1 MDISIAMIQLK
12 YKTSAAKSRR
22 KRPVA
27 LLHQNEIPEETHV
40 ITRLAK
46 HRTVILGALA
56 LAALVSGNVAVADPA
71 PCDVRLSVELTPD
84 VPDPRDEEFISS
96 LLDDQVDY
104 QLTLRREASDTAIVL
119 ELTGPGPAYRCQ
131 KVLDVIRKDA
141 RVLSV
146 HVRQ

>member
-1 MDISIAMIQLK
+1 M
-12 YKTSAAKSRR
+12 
-22 KRPVA
+22 
-27 LLHQNEIPEETHV
+27 LL
-40 ITRLAK
+40 TRLAK
-46 HRTVILGALA
+46 HRTIILGALTIAA
-56 LAALVSGNVAVADPA
+56 LAGGHVAIADPA

-104 QLTLRREASDTAIVL
+104 QLTLQREASDTDIVL
-119 ELTGPGPAYRCQ
+119 ELTGPGPAYRCR
-131 KVLDVIRKDA
+131 KVLDVIRRDA

>member
-1 MDISIAMIQLK
+1 ML
-12 YKTSAAKSRR
+12 
-22 KRPVA
+22 
-27 LLHQNEIPEETHV
+27 
-40 ITRLAK
+40 ITRPARY
-46 HRTVILGALA
+46 RTVILGALTIAA
-56 LAALVSGNVAVADPA
+56 LAGGHVAMADPA

-104 QLTLRREASDTAIVL
+104 QLTLRREASDTDIVL
-119 ELTGPGPAYRCQ
+119 QLTGPGPAYRCQ
-131 KVLDVIRKDA
+131 KVLDVIRRDA